1 MQAKVMSQEAGQRTF
16 VVVLDT
22 DDEVMA
28 SLKRF
33 VGREKLHSAQFSA
46 IGAFRSALLGYFD
59 WEGKDYRHIP
69 VSEQVEVA
77 SFIGDLATGPDGKP
91 SLHIHIHCVLGCRDG
106 RAIAGHLLEAHVRPT
121 LEIVWKDS
129 PAHLRKRHD
138 ADSGLALIDLDF
150 VHRVEHPGSGI

>member
-1 MQAKVMSQEAGQRTF
+1 MQAKVINQEAGQRTF

-22 DDEVMA
+22 EDEVMA

-33 VGREKLHSAQFSA
+33 VEREKLRSGQFTA

-77 SFIGDLATGPDGKP
+77 SFIGDLATGPDGEP
-91 SLHIHIHCVLGCRDG
+91 SLHIHCVLGCRDG

-129 PAHLRKRHD
+129 PTYLRKRRD
-138 ADSGLALIDLDF
+138 ADSCLALIDLDAP
-150 VHRVEHPGSGI
+150 VS